1 MINLN
6 EVLNQARR
14 RKPKR
19 PESNIIRAAGV
30 TIEVIKP
37 KQPKSK
43 TSINGYL
50 LPDKNP
56 EAYQEEADHIP
67 PTKAQLMSDVIREL
81 KEVRVSRAKLSNQY
95 HDMIEKGASQA
106 ELKEHYQ
113 KIEGYTGQLQK
124 LWERRQFI
132 ERYGREPVEQ
142 KKDDNPYNLPSLD
155 TNNLEEIQ
163 HLCRYVTV
171 RRYKLSAKL
180 KNKKLY
186 PAASSKREAI
196 RSEINELKEKHDQL
210 KQRRKELK
218 AANHI

>member
-37 KQPKSK
+37 KQPKPK

-67 PTKAQLMSDVIREL
+67 PTKAQILSDVIREL

-95 HDMIEKGASQA
+95 HDMIEKRASQA

-124 LWERRQFI
+124 LWERRRFI

-142 KKDDNPYNLPSLD
+142 KKDDNPYDLPSMD

-163 HLCRYVTV
+163 HLCRYFSV
-171 RRYKLSAKL
+171 RRYKLSVRL
-180 KNKKLY
+180 KDKKMY
-186 PAASSKREAI
+186 PAGSSEREAI
-196 RSEINELKEKHDQL
+196 RSDIKELKEKHEKL